1 VLLKVAAGNP
11 TVINIREMG
20 VKILRNLFMTRI
32 NWGLALI
39 RFVVEL

>member
-20 VKILRNLFMTRI
+20 VKILRNLFM
-32 NWGLALI
+32 G
-39 RFVVEL
+39 